1 MTLEQSPAEAQC
13 LTGASKSNMQLTH
26 NFRKPSIALMLLLAL
41 TIAAKSQERLTLDR
55 IEFVGQKR
63 LSVAQL
69 TDLSELKIGQAVDA
83 NILDASAGKLLQ
95 SGLLRKLSYRVR
107 SAKGHATVTFVLEEA
122 AASLPVV
129 FENFVWFSE
138 ADLAAA
144 IRADVP
150 FYNGTAPAAGETL
163 DKITAALQRLLDQRR
178 ITGKVEAVPNLAGDK
193 YQLIISVRGAKVPV
207 CGIHFPGAKV
217 ISEAELIKASQPV
230 LRAEFSQKDVAA
242 FPQASLIP
250 LYRHLG
256 YLRAQFQTPTS
267 VYENSAQCPNGV
279 VVTIP
284 VEEGEAYTWGRSEW
298 NGNEK
303 LTVDELATALGMNPG
318 ELADGL
324 KIDKGIKQVE
334 LAYAKRGYIAAQI
347 KESFDIEPKSAQ
359 VNYRF
364 FINEGPRYF
373 MGDLIITGIPPAD
386 AEQLKAKWKLN
397 PNTVFDDSY
406 LDEFR
411 RTVMPDFI
419 RSYILRSAT
428 RARVK
433 AEFETRPDA
442 VRQIVDVLISFK

>member
-1 MTLEQSPAEAQC
+1 MRTI
-13 LTGASKSNMQLTH
+13 T
-26 NFRKPSIALMLLLAL
+26 FSIKTSIVLILLLAS
-41 TIAAKSQERLTLDR
+41 TVAVPAQEKLTLER

-63 LSVAQL
+63 LAVSQL
-69 TDLSELKIGQAVDA
+69 TTLSELKIGQVVDA
-83 NILDASAGKLLQ
+83 NILDVAAGKLLQ

-107 SAKGHATVTFVLEEA
+107 SAKGRATVTFVLEEA

-138 ADLAAA
+138 EELASA
-144 IRADVP
+144 IRTDVP
-150 FYNGTAPAAGETL
+150 FYNGTAPATGETL
-163 DKITAALQRLLDQRR
+163 DKITAALQRLLDQRK
-178 ITGKVEAVPNLAGDK
+178 ITGRVEAVPNLAGEK

-207 CGIHFPGAKV
+207 CGLHFPGAKV

-230 LRAEFSQKDVAA
+230 LRAEYTQKDVAA
-242 FPQASLIP
+242 FPQTSLLP

-256 YLRAQFQTPTS
+256 YLSAQFQTPTT

-284 VEEGEAYTWGRSEW
+284 VEEGVAYTWGRSEW

-324 KIDKGIKQVE
+324 KIDKGVKQVE
-334 LAYAKRGYIAAQI
+334 RIYGQRGHIAAQV
-347 KESFDIEPKSAQ
+347 KESFEVEPKSAQ

-364 FINEGPRYF
+364 VINEGPRYF
-373 MGDLIITGIPPAD
+373 MGDVIISGIPPAE

-397 PNTVFDDSY
+397 PNTVFDETYID
-406 LDEFR
+406 DFR
-411 RTVMPDFI
+411 QNVLSDFI
-419 RSYILRSAT
+419 RGYVQRSPT
-428 RARVK
+428 RARLK

-442 VRQIVDVLISFK
+442 VRQIVDVVISFK